1 MTRNQPRRGRSRRWL
16 SGVCASVLLT
26 SVLTVMTVDGVP
38 QPASAAP
45 GATPSRTWVTNGR
58 VSSIVH
64 RNGRIYLGGYFTQ
77 VGPNTGQGVV
87 VDTSSGTW
95 KQSFPY
101 VDGWVYAAVPDGA
114 GGWYIAG
121 SFSKVGGS
129 FRKNAAQISATG
141 TVTAW
146 NPAVVGTVYAMA
158 LSAAQ
163 NRVFL
168 GGDIATVATTART
181 GVASVTADTGA
192 LDATWA
198 PTASAT
204 VRALT

>member
-1 MTRNQPRRGRSRRWL
+1 
-16 SGVCASVLLT
+16 
-26 SVLTVMTVDGVP
+26 
-38 QPASAAP
+38 
-45 GATPSRTWVTNGR
+45 
-58 VSSIVH
+58 
-64 RNGRIYLGGYFTQ
+64 
-77 VGPNTGQGVV
+77 
-87 VDTSSGTW
+87 
-95 KQSFPY
+95 
-101 VDGWVYAAVPDGA
+101 
-114 GGWYIAG
+114 
-121 SFSKVGGS
+121 

-168 GGDIATVATTART
+168 GGDIATVASTART
-181 GVASVTADTGA
+181 GLASVTADTGA

-204 VRALT
+204 VRALTVGNGRVYAGGTFTAVSGLTRNRIAAFDATTGAVVSTFAPSADGAVDALTLAPGAATLYVGGEFATLAGSARSRLGAHRATRCAPVPRW